1 MNPQTRKTVLNR
13 IKTYLQRNPSELKGI
28 RSFKKDRLD
37 ALIQR
42 LDEFSP
48 IETLKWNVPD
58 RKLFR
63 DVAVAAGIHFV
74 REYPSLYHTPNS
86 LRACFGMPTRT
97 DRKKGRFSS
106 IYFRNEAVER
116 QLRPRTE
123 DLDELQIIIKDAK
136 QFANEIAILN
146 RYIENAKQRGY
157 IDDIMEAPESDHS
170 NKSIDNLRVFL
181 EQYGFIN
188 LQEASEAGE
197 KDEERLQDLNGVIL
211 APDLIGT
218 WKGRESWIELKEYR
232 ELKFNSKVIFQVF
245 RYLYQNPFVIL
256 LSISPL
262 PSFKELLE
270 QKIWNVES
278 LRNWGLKHQ
287 ERMQAD
293 LTSWNEK
300 RSSYKQLG
308 RTIELT
314 PRHESLL
321 LTLTNEIVTRE
332 IGLIST
338 ELRGIEKFLELVDN
352 FEDDIRIQ
360 DFDQFMVEHNEAPQM
375 PCLLIKM
382 DYSALYNN

>member
-13 IKTYLQRNPSELKGI
+13 IRTYLQRNPSELKGV
-28 RSFKKDRLD
+28 RSFRKDRLD

-42 LDEFSP
+42 
-48 IETLKWNVPD
+48 
-58 RKLFR
+58 LFR

-123 DLDELQIIIKDAK
+123 DLDEIQTIIKDNK
-136 QFANEIAILN
+136 HFVNEIAILN

-157 IDDIMEAPESDHS
+157 IDDIMETPESDHS
-170 NKSIDNLRVFL
+170 NASIDNLRLFL
-181 EQYGFIN
+181 EQYDFIN

-197 KDEERLQDLNGVIL
+197 DDEERLQDLNGVIL

-218 WKGRESWIELKEYR
+218 WKGKESWIELKEYK
-232 ELKFNSKVIFQVF
+232 ELKFNSKVVFQVF

-300 RSSYKQLG
+300 RSTYKQLG
-308 RTIELT
+308 RTFEPT
-314 PRHESLL
+314 PRQESLL
-321 LTLTNEIVTRE
+321 ITLTNEIVTRE

-338 ELRGIEKFLELVDN
+338 ELRGIEKFLELIGN
-352 FEDDIRIQ
+352 FEEDIRIQ
-360 DFDQFMVEHNEAPQM
+360 NFDQFMTEQNEPISTA
-375 PCLLIKM
+375 CLLIKM
-382 DYSALYNN
+382 DYSTQNKN

>member
-13 IKTYLQRNPSELKGI
+13 IKKYLERNPSELKGVQ
-28 RSFKKDRLD
+28 SFKKDRLD

-123 DLDELQIIIKDAK
+123 DLDELQTIIKDNK
-136 QFANEIAILN
+136 QFVNEIAILN

-170 NKSIDNLRVFL
+170 NKSIGNLRLFL
-181 EQYGFIN
+181 EQYDFVN

-197 KDEERLQDLNGVIL
+197 KDEEHLQDLNGVIL

-218 WKGRESWIELKEYR
+218 WKGKESWIELKEYR
-232 ELKFNSKVIFQVF
+232 ELKFNSKVVFQVF

-270 QKIWNVES
+270 QQIWNVES

-300 RSSYKQLG
+300 RSNYKQLG
-308 RTIELT
+308 RTFEPT
-314 PRHESLL
+314 PRQESLL

-338 ELRGIEKFLELVDN
+338 ELRGIEKFLELIDN
-352 FEDDIRIQ
+352 FEEDIRIQ
-360 DFDQFMVEHNEAPQM
+360 DFEQFMTEQNETIST

-382 DYSALYNN
+382 DYSAENNN